1 LDLEGSDGDDVVLF
15 NEDEGDAKKNG
26 ADMLECCSWFVTVVF
41 ATDAAAVEG
50 GIDTLPTVPLVDVG
64 IDTLPNVPLV
74 DVEDPVLLEAVLLE
88 AVLLEAVL
96 LEAVLLEAVLLE
108 AVLLEAVLLVVVVA
122 VFSRWRFVVC
132 ASAETVA
139 RIPLFPVVAVA

>member
-88 AVLLEAVL
+88 AVLL
-96 LEAVLLEAVLLE
+96 
-108 AVLLEAVLLVVVVA
+108 VVVVA

>member
-1 LDLEGSDGDDVVLF
+1 LDLEGSDGDDVVFF

-74 DVEDPVLLEAVLLE
+74 DVENP
-88 AVLLEAVL
+88 
-96 LEAVLLEAVLLE
+96 VLLEAVLLE

>member
-1 LDLEGSDGDDVVLF
+1 MLDLEGSDGDDVVLF

-41 ATDAAAVEG
+41 ATDDAAVEG

-64 IDTLPNVPLV
+64 IDTLPNIPLV
-74 DVEDPVLLEAVLLE
+74 DVENP
-88 AVLLEAVL
+88 VL

>member
-74 DVEDPVLLEAVLLE
+74 DVENP
-88 AVLLEAVL
+88 
-96 LEAVLLEAVLLE
+96 VLLEAVLLE

>member
-1 LDLEGSDGDDVVLF
+1 MDLEGSDGDDVVLF
-15 NEDEGDAKKNG
+15 NEDEGNAKKNG
-26 ADMLECCSWFVTVVF
+26 AVMLEDCSWFVTVVF
-41 ATDAAAVEG
+41 TTDAAAAEG

-74 DVEDPVLLEAVLLE
+74 DVENP
-88 AVLLEAVL
+88 
-96 LEAVLLEAVLLE
+96 VLLE

-122 VFSRWRFVVC
+122 VFSRWRFGIC

-139 RIPLFPVVAVA
+139 RIPLFPAVAVA

>member
-74 DVEDPVLLEAVLLE
+74 DVENPVLLEAVLLK

-96 LEAVLLEAVLLE
+96 LK
-108 AVLLEAVLLVVVVA
+108 AVLLVVVVA

>member
-1 LDLEGSDGDDVVLF
+1 MDLEGDDVVLF

-74 DVEDPVLLEAVLLE
+74 DVENP
-88 AVLLEAVL
+88 
-96 LEAVLLEAVLLE
+96 VLLEAVLLE

>member
-50 GIDTLPTVPLVDVG
+50 GIDTLPTVPLVDVE
-64 IDTLPNVPLV
+64 N
-74 DVEDPVLLEAVLLE
+74 PVLLEAVLLK
-88 AVLLEAVL
+88 
-96 LEAVLLEAVLLE
+96 AVLLEAVLLE